1 MKNLVLFTV
10 LCLTAACHDALPPV
24 DEVALAAIT
33 AGALVVDVRT
43 ADEFS
48 SGHFA
53 GAINIPHE
61 SIVEGLRARDIS
73 PDQPLVLYC
82 RTGNRSGK
90 AQQALRTE
98 GYTSV
103 SNAGGLEALLQAT
116 RTEPTQPRT

>member
-1 MKNLVLFTV
+1 MMRP
-10 LCLTAACHDALPPV
+10 PPV

-43 ADEFS
+43 TDEFS

-73 PDQPLVLYC
+73 PDQPVVLYC

-90 AQQALRTE
+90 AQQAMRTA

-103 SNAGGLEALLQAT
+103 SNAGGLEALLKAT
-116 RTEPTQPRT
+116 HTEPTQPRT

>member
-1 MKNLVLFTV
+1 MKNLVLFAV
-10 LCLTAACHDALPPV
+10 LCLTAGCHDAPPPV

-116 RTEPTQPRT
+116 HTEPTQPRT